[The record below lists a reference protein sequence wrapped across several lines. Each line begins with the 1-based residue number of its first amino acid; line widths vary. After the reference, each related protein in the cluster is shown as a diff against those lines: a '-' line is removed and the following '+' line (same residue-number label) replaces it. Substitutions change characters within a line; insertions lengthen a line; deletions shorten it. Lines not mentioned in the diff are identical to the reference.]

1 MRRRELLKAGV
12 WGWGAGLVDPARLLP
27 AQASPDPADSGLDKG
42 EERQYSI
49 SIREYLSREAL
60 KVSANSLA
68 DYSDAEALRRLVPER
83 RRQFWE
89 MMGLPEFPPPEK
101 RPPLNVKVTGVIDRP
116 QYRIEKLYYESVP
129 KLYVD
134 ANLYVPK
141 NLKGQAPAVLYVC
154 GHEVH
159 QKVTYQGHARK
170 FAELGFVC
178 LLIETLYRGEV
189 LGDHDGPRVG
199 KFHWYSR
206 GYTSGG
212 MEMVN
217 GIRGIDL
224 LVERPE
230 VDAERIGVTGMSG
243 GGMYSWYIPAAD
255 ERPKIAAAVCGTA
268 SVASHIANRAVDR
281 NCDCM
286 WWVNTYGW
294 DQAGM
299 GALIAP
305 RPFLVISSRLD
316 QYFVIQGARD
326 VYRQLKGLYTTL
338 GVADHLNWQESPG
351 EHGYDKVSRTTVF
364 SWFLKHLQG
373 KNVSPEEVGDIDQVP
388 EHQESW
394 DTLRVF
400 VNGPP
405 LDDDVPT
412 IHDDRFVPPDLPQTS
427 SSAIIAEERR
437 QVVEKLRAKTFRGF
451 PQIAPPLD
459 VKVEYDYEFWEDGAG
474 YRFSFTSEEGW
485 RLHGY
490 LVSLPKTTPRP
501 APAIVGL
508 RNPGAPMGLFGEDQF
523 LGRESPQPVA
533 RIFIEPRGT
542 GDTAWGEELNMHVRR
557 ASAWSGR
564 TLASMRVYDTLRG
577 LQAVRQLAFVDAKQV
592 ALAAQGEMAAVA
604 LYAALL
610 DGNLRAL
617 ILDSPPATQN
627 APSERDGRGPAIE
640 MLNCLRITDLAQI
653 SGLLYPLE
661 QVFLGQLPLTYA
673 WVEEIYNRLG
683 PPGKLLK
690 LRDLSGWQPS

>member
-12 WGWGAGLVDPARLLP
+12 WGLGAGFVDPARSLP
-27 AQASPDPADSGLDKG
+27 AQVSPDPPDSRLDKR
-42 EERQYSI
+42 EEQQYSI

-60 KVSANSLA
+60 KVTTNSLA
-68 DYSDAEALRRLVPER
+68 DYPDAEALRRLVPER
-83 RRQFWE
+83 RRQFLE
-89 MMGLPEFPPPEK
+89 MMGFPKFPEK
-101 RPPLNVKVTGVIDRP
+101 RTPLNVKVTGVIDRP
-116 QYRIEKLYYESVP
+116 QYRIEKLYYESLP

-141 NLKGQAPAVLYVC
+141 NLQGKAPAVLYVC

-189 LGDHDGPRVG
+189 LGDHDGPREG
-199 KFHWYSR
+199 RFHWYSR

-212 MEMVN
+212 IEMVN

-230 VDAERIGVTGMSG
+230 VDAQRIGVTGMSG

-268 SVASHIANRAVDR
+268 SVASHVANRAVDR

-286 WWVNTYGW
+286 WWVNSYHW
-294 DQAGM
+294 DQSGL

-305 RPFLVISSRLD
+305 RPFLIISSRLD

-326 VYRQLKGLYTTL
+326 VYRQLKGLYATL

-364 SWFLKHLQG
+364 SWFLRHLQG
-373 KNVSPEEVGDIDQVP
+373 KNVSPEKVGDIDQVP

-405 LDDDVPT
+405 PGDRVPT

-427 SSAIIAEERR
+427 SPGTIAEERR
-437 QVVEKLRAKTFRGF
+437 QVVQKLRDKTFRGF
-451 PQIAPPLD
+451 PQTPPPLD

-501 APAIVGL
+501 APSIVGL
-508 RNPGAPMGLFGEDQF
+508 RNPGAPMGLFGEDQL
-523 LGRESPQPVA
+523 LGRESAKPVA
-533 RIFIEPRGT
+533 MLIIEPRGT

-577 LQAVRQLAFVDAKQV
+577 LQAVRHLPFVDAKQV
-592 ALAAQGEMAAVA
+592 ALAGRGEMAAIA

-673 WVEEIYNRLG
+673 WAEEVYNRLG

-690 LRDLSGWQPS
+690 LRDLSDWQPS